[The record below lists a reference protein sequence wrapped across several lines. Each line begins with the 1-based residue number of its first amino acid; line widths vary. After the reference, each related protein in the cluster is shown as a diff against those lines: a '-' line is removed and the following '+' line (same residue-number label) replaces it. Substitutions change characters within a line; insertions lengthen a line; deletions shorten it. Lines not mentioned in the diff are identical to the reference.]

1 MWHFTLDKMILT
13 FTPLIFYQTFLIN
26 FFHKIFIWCPASWL
40 GFAEQSSQTVNFHLD
55 LIKIETCIADCT
67 LHCHLAPLETFLSWT
82 DYMPF
87 LGALNWIVPHSHTC
101 LLKRN
106 EFGQT
111 SILHQKDPIH
121 IKFKEPCSIKSCS
134 EKSYYPLIRCALCS
148 AIQNSRMWTWAVLIT
163 RLKLLAKT
171 SAIHNRWVKA
181 EKILIQTKSVTFS
194 NGKVVFCFVNLL
206 GFKYLRKVYPRLHES
221 DKFLQTQ
228 VNNWKNKL

>member
-1 MWHFTLDKMILT
+1 MWHFTLDKMILI

-134 EKSYYPLIRCALCS
+134 GSLKNHITLWSDVRCALQSKTAGCEPERCWLQGWNFS
-148 AIQNSRMWTWAVLIT
+148 QKLPQFTT
-163 RLKLLAKT
+163 DGLKLK
-171 SAIHNRWVKA
+171 
-181 EKILIQTKSVTFS
+181 
-194 NGKVVFCFVNLL
+194 
-206 GFKYLRKVYPRLHES
+206 
-221 DKFLQTQ
+221 KFLS
-228 VNNWKNKL
+228 KLNL